1 MAVLGSFKAPGQRC
15 FFCAVCFQKSGR
27 EIEQDALIWMGGIYY
42 RPVYLARGLPGPC
55 PREPV
60 DKNGLPPHRSH
71 FRKEGSL
78 SLKNHGDGSCK
89 SLKSDLLNGK
99 GGNLLKVA
107 WSVDGE
113 FVMENLL
120 YSLSSLLSF
129 IIALF
134 AI

>member
-1 MAVLGSFKAPGQRC
+1 MD
-15 FFCAVCFQKSGR
+15 GR
-27 EIEQDALIWMGGIYY
+27 
-42 RPVYLARGLPGPC
+42 YLLPAGVPARGLPGPC

-99 GGNLLKVA
+99 GGNLLKGSPGA
-107 WSVDGE
+107 WMG
-113 FVMENLL
+113 NL
-120 YSLSSLLSF
+120 SWKISC
-129 IIALF
+129 IH
-134 AI
+134 